1 MYRLHKSQQAY
12 MVVYGLA
19 HDDDTARTPV
29 PVPATRTSEQ
39 ITAENVAWE
48 ACAQIYETR

>member
-19 HDDDTARTPV
+19 IDDDTARTPV
-29 PVPATRTSEQ
+29 SVPPTRTSDQ
-39 ITAENVAWE
+39 IVAENVAWE
-48 ACAQIYETR
+48 AYGQAYETR